1 MAEVQTTHRLP
12 KNLFFKQI
20 IRKIFLED
28 WLVKLVALGVTL
40 ALWLGV
46 TGLSTPT
53 TTRLSAIPLSL
64 RFTSDTEVTNTPIT
78 EIDVIISGDNRKIAQ
93 INKNDLV
100 ASVDLTGIAPGD
112 RVIQLTGDNVRLEL
126 PLGVRLDEIT
136 PSRMAVR
143 LEAVDVKEVPV
154 KVEVTGNPPDG
165 FEVYSQNANPV
176 RVRVRGPLSLTKPL
190 SQVMT
195 EKVDLEGKNADFIA
209 RQTPLTSPNPK
220 LTLLETSVVDVNVR
234 IGERRIERTLTV
246 PANDGSGKRVSVT
259 LFGSK
264 TELSQLKAE
273 DIQVE
278 IVKNSGVDSPEIT
291 LPSQLQQTI
300 EIRKSKLLP

>member
-1 MAEVQTTHRLP
+1 MLPRLP
-12 KNLFFKQI
+12 RGLFFKQI
-20 IRKIFLED
+20 IRKIFFED
-28 WLVKLVALGVTL
+28 WLIKLVALMVTL

-53 TTRLSAIPLSL
+53 TTRLSGIPLSL

-100 ASVDLTGIAPGD
+100 ASVDLTGVAPGD
-112 RVIQLTGDNVRLEL
+112 RVIQLTADNVRLEL

-136 PSRMAVR
+136 PNRMAVR
-143 LEAVDVKEVPV
+143 LEAVEEKEVPV
-154 KVEVTGNPPDG
+154 RVELTGKVSDG
-165 FEVYSQNANPV
+165 FEVYAQNAAPV

-190 SQVMT
+190 SQVLT
-195 EKVDLEGKNADFIA
+195 EKVDLDGKSADFTA
-209 RQTPLTSPNPK
+209 RQTPLTSTNPK
-220 LTLLETSVVDVNVR
+220 LTLLETAVDVNVK

-259 LFGSK
+259 LFGGK
-264 TELSQLKAE
+264 TVLSALKAE
-273 DIQVE
+273 DIKVE
-278 IVKNSGVDSPEIT
+278 IVDNSNGADSIDVT
-291 LPSQLQQTI
+291 LPDAFQQTV
-300 EIRKSKLLP
+300 EIRRSRIIAQ